1 MNLYRIQSAKRY
13 CGCSCKWGENIDYT
27 EWIFVLHLVRC
38 RHEFHTASILCI
50 TMRRPDFS
58 LSKNIAHISTSI
70 VSLSLVETL
79 IDLQDDYKIRIAWA
93 NLFWNQFA
101 FQSQNVQIWSWETLL
116 AFQLIY
122 IEPFSIPNESKFSW
136 HVVVAIHLDQDFDS
150 NCFLRSRKT
159 IVPGTLSK
167 YLNTTKC
174 SIQNRV

>member
-58 LSKNIAHISTSI
+58 LSKNIAHISTSS

-79 IDLQDDYKIRIAWA
+79 IDLQDDYKIRIA
-93 NLFWNQFA
+93 
-101 FQSQNVQIWSWETLL
+101 
-116 AFQLIY
+116 
-122 IEPFSIPNESKFSW
+122 
-136 HVVVAIHLDQDFDS
+136 
-150 NCFLRSRKT
+150 
-159 IVPGTLSK
+159 
-167 YLNTTKC
+167 
-174 SIQNRV
+174 